1 MSTTTFVNLN
11 IPQGLYDKIGD
22 FKSGVVDRV
31 ERHAGSKHINVE
43 FEIRLGKY
51 EESSFTPGVS
61 YEEFSRFFTYL
72 EENCEKVESQNY
84 LDIYSKRFTR
94 SDKEQVRVTLAG
106 SSNIM
111 DYCNSNV
118 LPLNT
123 EHVTYQSKKKLAI
136 ASNLD
141 IAIYDMRLSLAQEQM
156 YNSGDI
162 MKELK
167 FGSLEEVNKAIY
179 DADKQFR
186 YKKRISYVSRDGMFR
201 YDLTQTKQVY
211 DGRGIRYDKSLNT
224 SSVFEQGPVY
234 EVEVEL
240 LYNGEYSANLP
251 KILGSNLTDII
262 VGQITTIMQI
272 RQDNELV
279 IDNYHKED
287 IIKDLL
293 SLYLDKSNVDK
304 EFDEYYNRKDKQYN
318 KIFPGAKVSTLEKGN
333 VIHDLTRKEQK
344 PYIYNDYTV
353 TDKADGERFLLF
365 IDSKGFVYL
374 IDDRLNTLRTD
385 MRVSSREKLEST
397 LLDGELVITFDNSV
411 KVYNYY
417 AFDIIYL
424 HNDKIYKDPLFPK
437 SERDRA
443 RSRFYNLESV
453 TKTLRAQ
460 EIPKIN
466 GVSIIN
472 INIKNY
478 KVINGVDPEKMK
490 SNCEFIWSRRDKGF
504 KYELDGL
511 IFTPKYD
518 SYPIGKLWASALK
531 WKPPSE
537 NSIDFLIKFVQS
549 DSAIQT
555 VVQNDV
561 ITKYRLAELYVGD
574 SVEKRRDGVTVRD
587 YVEKK
592 FDIPNTI
599 GSSPTYL
606 IKLPLDTLGVS
617 KGIKDDTIVR
627 SDTIVECVWDS
638 TSKGW
643 KVLRTR
649 LDKTQRY
656 LASGKKISNT
666 ANNIAVAISIWT
678 TIVTP
683 ITTEMIIGQESTD
696 KLNEDSEYYSKT
708 GSTLTEPMRG
718 FNNYIKTIL
727 ISGARSNGGA
737 LIDFSCGRGGDIKKW
752 FSSKYT
758 RVVGLDYSKVG
769 IESLDPR
776 IGAYGR
782 LELSK
787 KGNPEFSTW
796 AENVKLFWADTSKIT
811 TAVHPNGICQKHQKA
826 NAQRALEIPMD
837 VGVSFFTA
845 HYYFE
850 SPMKIRGFFQ
860 NMFDNIKDGGIAL
873 LTCFDGLEIFKWLEH
888 LEVGQIYNGLVNSK
902 VVWQIKKGYNKS
914 TPFLDN
920 SANVGLKIDMKFESI
935 SEDYY
940 SEYLV
945 HPKYL
950 LKIAEEYG
958 FQIISDSESKAMFNL
973 KSGTALF
980 GDLIKDLQDPVE
992 IKKIRESELGKVF
1005 YRDINNLVNDDV
1017 YADLREWNKHNRYF
1031 IFRKNAS
1038 GDLPTPKGWRSRLS
1052 KFDCEH
1058 EYTKEAVEAQVVQT
1072 QAKPIKE
1079 ISEGSE
1085 ESTPKKRVLK
1095 KKAVTIVSVP
1105 EEREISRVETV
1116 TEESPLSVSTL
1127 SLSVTEEGSPAKE
1140 TPKKRVLKKKAAPE
1154 VETALVSL
1162 AKAESALAEVALSLE
1177 EATTTSAEVAKTPK
1191 KRVLKKKGNSE
1202 ATVESSVPEV
1212 ESALVSLEKAETALE
1227 EVASSLEGVAK
1238 TPKKRVLKKKAIQET
1253 TASPESEAPLSAEPV
1268 TEAVTEAA
1276 KTPKKRVVKKK
1287 EVAVPD
1293 VSPSSP
1299 SANENSP
1306 VKTPPRKKKTLAAP
1320 PSVLEQLQKGL
1331 AGEEEVVAETPSEL
1345 GSVVA
1350 KAPVGTKIKI
1360 PRSLLKKE

>member
-11 IPQGLYDKIGD
+11 IPQGLHDEIRG
-22 FKSGVVDRV
+22 FKSGVTDRI
-31 ERHAGSKHINVE
+31 ERHAESKNVNVE

-51 EESSFTPGVS
+51 EGSSFTPGVS
-61 YEEFSRFFTYL
+61 YEEFSRFYTYL

-84 LDIYSKRFTR
+84 LDIYSKRFTLG
-94 SDKEQVRVTLAG
+94 DKEQVRVTLEG
-106 SSNIM
+106 SANIM
-111 DYCNSNV
+111 NYCNTNV

-136 ASNLD
+136 ASALD
-141 IAIYDMRLSLAQEQM
+141 IEMYDMRLSLAQEQM
-156 YNSGDI
+156 FNSGDI

-167 FGSLEEVNKAIY
+167 FGSLEEINKAVY

-186 YKKRISYVSRDGMFR
+186 YKKRISYLSSDKMFR

-211 DGRGIRYDKSLNT
+211 DGRSIRYDRSLST
-224 SSVFEQGPVY
+224 SDIFDQGPVY

-240 LYNGEYSANLP
+240 LYNGEHSANLP
-251 KILGSNLTDII
+251 KILGSKLTDII
-262 VGQITTIMQI
+262 IKQITTIMQI

-279 IDNYHKED
+279 IDNYLKED
-287 IIKDLL
+287 VLKNLL
-293 SLYLDKSNVDK
+293 SLYLEKTNVDK
-304 EFDEYYNRKDKQYN
+304 EFDEYYNRKDKQYG

-333 VIHDLTRKEQK
+333 VINDPTRKEQK

-365 IDSKGFVYL
+365 IDDKGFVYL

-385 MRVSSREKLEST
+385 IRVSSREKLEST
-397 LLDGELVITFDNSV
+397 LIDGELVITFDKGV

-424 HNDKIYKDPLFPK
+424 HNDKIYKDPFFPK

-443 RSRFYNLESV
+443 RSRYYNLEAV
-453 TKTLRAQ
+453 VKTLRSQ
-460 EIPKIN
+460 ELPKIN

-472 INIKNY
+472 INVKNY

-490 SNCEFIWSRRDKGF
+490 ANCDFIWSRRDKGF

-518 SYPIGKLWASALK
+518 AYPIGKLWASTLK

-537 NSIDFLIKFVQS
+537 NSIDFLIKFVES

-555 VVQNDV
+555 VVENDV
-561 ITKYRLAELYVGD
+561 INKYRLAELYVGD

-606 IKLPLDTLGVS
+606 IKLPLDTVGVS
-617 KGIKDDTIVR
+617 KGIKDETIVR

-638 TSKGW
+638 NSKGW

-718 FNNYIKTIL
+718 FNNYIKTLL
-727 ISGARSNGGA
+727 IGGARTNGGA

-787 KGNPEFSTW
+787 KGNPEFSKW
-796 AENVKLFWADTSKIT
+796 ADNVKLFWADTSKIT
-811 TAVHPNGICQKHQKA
+811 TAAHPNGICQKHQKA

-888 LEVGQIYNGLVNSK
+888 LEVGQIYSGLVKSK
-902 VVWQIKKGYNKS
+902 PVWQIKKGYNKN

-950 LKIAEEYG
+950 IKIAEEYG
-958 FQIISDSESKAMFNL
+958 FEIISDSESKAMFNL

-992 IKKIRESELGKVF
+992 LKRIRDSELGKVF
-1005 YRDINNLVNDDV
+1005 YRDINNFVNDDD

-1031 IFRKNAS
+1031 IFRKNAT
-1038 GDLPTPKGWRSRLS
+1038 GDMPTPKGWRSRLS
-1052 KFDCEH
+1052 KFDCER
-1058 EYTKEAVEAQVVQT
+1058 EYTKEAVEEAQVAQT
-1072 QAKPIKE
+1072 PAKPVKE

-1085 ESTPKKRVLK
+1085 DSTPKKRVLK

-1105 EEREISRVETV
+1105 EEREISRNETL
-1116 TEESPLSVSTL
+1116 TGETSVSTL
-1127 SLSVTEEGSPAKE
+1127 SLSLTEDQSSPVKE
-1140 TPKKRVLKKKAAPE
+1140 TPKKRVVKKKETPE
-1154 VETALVSL
+1154 LETALVAL
-1162 AKAESALAEVALSLE
+1162 AKAETALAEVSTSLE
-1177 EATTTSAEVAKTPK
+1177 EATSQSAEVAKTPK
-1191 KRVLKKKGNSE
+1191 KRVVKKKGNSVTTE
-1202 ATVESSVPEV
+1202 SLTTVESSVPEV
-1212 ESALVSLEKAETALE
+1212 ESALESLAMAETALE
-1227 EVASSLEGVAK
+1227 EVEASLEAVAN
-1238 TPKKRVLKKKAIQET
+1238 TPKKRVLKKKVATET
-1253 TASPESEAPLSAEPV
+1253 IAQTPLSAEPV
-1268 TEAVTEAA
+1268 TEV
-1276 KTPKKRVVKKK
+1276 KTPKKRVAKQK
-1287 EVAVPD
+1287 EPVTAVPD

-1299 SANENSP
+1299 SANENTP

-1331 AGEEEVVAETPSEL
+1331 AGEEVVVETPSEL

-1350 KAPVGTKIKI
+1350 KAPVGTKVKI